1 MYEGEDRYE
10 FKGEEYHGNGE
21 CKAMNTTN
29 SSNLLDLVNSY
40 EYIDRAR
47 LEDYRSTRRNVAR
60 TRSMELSRLDPD
72 QLPLLSPRL
81 TGLELT
87 LRKHLETSKTR
98 LPQVPETPD
107 QSGSPRQI
115 LLKIATDQTRS

>member
-1 MYEGEDRYE
+1 
-10 FKGEEYHGNGE
+10 
-21 CKAMNTTN
+21 MNTTN

-47 LEDYRSTRRNVAR
+47 LEDDRSSRRNVAR
-60 TRSMELSRLDPD
+60 ARSIELSRLDPD
-72 QLPLLSPRL
+72 QLPLLSPGL

-87 LRKHLETSKTR
+87 LRKHMGASNTR

-107 QSGSPRQI
+107 KSGSPRQI
-115 LLKIATDQTRS
+115 LFKIATDQTRS